1 MGKRLITQ
9 KRGGARPRYLSPGHR
24 HLDDVQH
31 PHRTGDAVVV
41 DLMHAPGRTT
51 PLALVRFPDGFEQ
64 YVLPQEGLRMGS
76 TVHFTTEQSI
86 TPGDTT
92 LVSKIPEGT
101 PVFNIEGSPGDGG
114 KFIRAAG
121 SYATVVSQTP
131 NATMIQLRSGQL
143 KAFNPACR
151 ATIGNVAG
159 GGRGEKPWL
168 KAGKKYMGL
177 RSMAQRWPN
186 VRGVAMNPVAHP
198 HGGGSHNY
206 PGKPTSMARG
216 TPPGRNVGKIA
227 PKRTGRRKV

>member
-9 KRGGARPRYLSPGHR
+9 KRGGGRPRYLSPSHR
-24 HLDDVQH
+24 HVDDVRH
-31 PHRTGDAVVV
+31 PARVGDATVV
-41 DLMHAPGRTT
+41 DLVHAPGRTT
-51 PLALVRFPDGFEQ
+51 PLARVRFPDGAQSF
-64 YVLPQEGLRMGS
+64 VLPQEGLRVGA
-76 TVHFTTEQSI
+76 TVRFIRDQSV

-92 LVSKIPEGT
+92 IVSKIPEGT
-101 PVFNIEGSPGDGG
+101 PVFNVEGAPGDGG
-114 KFIRAAG
+114 RYIRAAG
-121 SYATVVSQTP
+121 TYATIVGHSEQGTI
-131 NATMIQLRSGQL
+131 IQLRSGQL
-143 KAFNPACR
+143 KSFHPFCR

-168 KAGKKYMGL
+168 KAGKKYHGF
-177 RSMAQRWPN
+177 RSNANRFPV

-227 PKRTGRRKV
+227 PKRTGRRKG

>member
-9 KRGGARPRYLSPGHR
+9 KRGAGRPRYLSPGHR
-24 HLDDVQH
+24 HLGDVRH
-31 PHRTGDAVVV
+31 PARQGDAQVV
-41 DLMHAPGRTT
+41 DLMHAPGRTS
-51 PLALVRFPDGFEQ
+51 PLARVRFADGFETLIIP
-64 YVLPQEGLRMGS
+64 VEGVRVGQTLKYGTEQTTDSGS
-76 TVHFTTEQSI
+76 TTVI
-86 TPGDTT
+86 
-92 LVSKIPEGT
+92 SKIPAGM
-101 PVFNIEGSPGDGG
+101 PIFNIEGSPGDGG
-114 KFIRAAG
+114 KYIRAAG
-121 SYATVVSQTP
+121 AFATVVGHD
-131 NATMIQLRSGQL
+131 ATGTVVQLRSGQL
-143 KAFNPACR
+143 KTFHPLCR

-159 GGRGEKPWL
+159 GGRGDKPWL
-168 KAGKKYMGL
+168 KAGKKWWGL

>member
-9 KRGGARPRYLSPGHR
+9 KRGAARTRYLSPGHR
-24 HLDDVQH
+24 HLGDIRH
-31 PHRTGDAVVV
+31 PTRQGECTVI
-41 DLMHAPGRTT
+41 DLVHAPGRTT

-64 YVLPQEGLRMGS
+64 YVLPNEGIRVGSKIQYFQEQ
-76 TVHFTTEQSI
+76 TVTAGNTTV
-86 TPGDTT
+86 
-92 LVSKIPEGT
+92 VSRIPEGT

-114 KFIRAAG
+114 KFLRAAG
-121 SYATVVSQTP
+121 SFGTVVGHGPAGTV
-131 NATMIQLRSGQL
+131 IQLRSGAL
-143 KAFNPACR
+143 KTFHAQCR
-151 ATIGNVAG
+151 ATIGNAAG
-159 GGRGEKPWL
+159 GGRGDKPWL
-168 KAGKKYMGL
+168 KAGKKWWGL

-186 VRGVAMNPVAHP
+186 VRGTAMNPVAHP